1 MRDADMPR
9 FAGMGENV
17 MAALYTA
24 QCPSIRFELLDNL
37 GRGLPLTQENVRFTQ
52 LGNDLLGEIPFL

>member
-37 GRGLPLTQENVRFTQ
+37 LAVHGGYYNYQISKVNTITTTSRP
-52 LGNDLLGEIPFL
+52 